1 MSKRRDDDA
10 LKRIAASPAAYRH
23 ALMIDADGGTK
34 RFADVMDP
42 WQREDFEALDP
53 AWERIVN
60 RDAPGGIRRA
70 YFERARGHSKTTD
83 LAVMTSWP
91 LFASPRKITGVHGAA
106 DKDQARLL
114 RDAIDTL
121 VRLNPWL
128 GQSLEVQAYRVRN
141 IHTDS
146 SLEIMSADAASSWGQ
161 NPDFVTVDE
170 LSVWPKRDLWD
181 SLFSAADKRRHC
193 VMVIISNAGFG
204 MGRSWQWDQR
214 EKCRLD
220 PEWRFV
226 HLPGPVASWITP
238 EQIEHQRR
246 HSLPLVF
253 QRVWLNE
260 WTVGE
265 GDAIGED
272 DIRAAVTLPGPLL
285 EPERG
290 WTYVGGVDL
299 AISKDASA
307 FSVVGIDTGWYE
319 EVEQERP
326 KLTPAQRYLGLTGAH
341 SVDMQD
347 EQERYYGGTGRIKL
361 AAQYL
366 WHPSGNGR
374 GKVDLEL
381 VEATIL
387 SEYQRFGL
395 ACIGIDPH
403 QAGYITER
411 LQKREIPIEPVVFQ
425 GANLQAMATT
435 MLDSFSQHLID
446 LYEHSQLLA
455 DLRALR
461 IEERNYGVRLTSPR
475 GPNGHGDAA
484 TALAIAL
491 LIAKRFGGGGPTR
504 INGPLICWP

>member
-1 MSKRRDDDA
+1 MSRRKDDV
-10 LKRIAASPAAYRH
+10 LQQIAASPASYRR
-23 ALMIDADGGTK
+23 ALMVDTDRGAQ
-34 RFADVMDP
+34 RFADVMDA

-60 RDAPGGIRRA
+60 RNAEDGIRRA

-91 LFASPRKITGVHGAA
+91 LFASQRKITGVHGAA

-114 RDAIDTL
+114 RDAIDNL

-193 VMVIISNAGFG
+193 VLVVISNAGYG
-204 MGRSWQWDQR
+204 KGESWHWDQR
-214 EKCRLD
+214 EKCRAD

-226 HLPGPVASWITP
+226 HLDGPVASWITK
-238 EQIEHQRR
+238 EQIDHQRR
-246 HSLPLVF
+246 HSPPLVF

-260 WTVGE
+260 WTTGD
-265 GDAIGED
+265 GDALSEH
-272 DIRAAVTLPGPLL
+272 DIKAAVTLPGPLL
-285 EPERG
+285 EPEKG
-290 WTYVGGVDL
+290 WVYVAGVDL
-299 AISKDASA
+299 GLKRDAAALAI
-307 FSVVGIDTGWYE
+307 VGVDVGYYE
-319 EVEQERP
+319 EIEQERP
-326 KLTPAQRYLGLTGAH
+326 KLTPAQRYLGGAN
-341 SVDMQD
+341 SLDMLAD
-347 EQERYYGGTGRIKL
+347 ESAYCGGTGRFKL
-361 AAQYL
+361 ASLHL
-366 WHPSGNGR
+366 WQPPGNGR
-374 GKVDLEL
+374 KVEIEPI
-381 VEATIL
+381 EAAIL
-387 SEYQRFGL
+387 SIYQAFGL
-395 ACIGIDPH
+395 ACVGLDPW
-403 QAGYITER
+403 QAAYLIER
-411 LQKREIPIEPVVFQ
+411 LQKRELPVESADFTGPNLKQMASILLDGFNQRQIE
-425 GANLQAMATT
+425 
-435 MLDSFSQHLID
+435 
-446 LYEHSQLLA
+446 LYSHPKLLA

-461 IEERNYGVRLTSPR
+461 VEEKSYGVRLTSPR

-491 LIAKRFGGGGPTR
+491 LIAKRYAFSAPTR